1 MSEQW
6 SEQRQVLEG
15 MREELQQRLSAIA
28 RDIRHEV
35 NPPEQDSEERA
46 VERENEEVLN
56 ALDDS
61 GKEELRAVNR
71 ALQKIE
77 SGDYGACVSCGAD
90 ISAERLKAVPYTDHC
105 IKCAE

>member
-6 SEQRQVLEG
+6 SEQRQTLEA
-15 MREELQQRLSAIA
+15 MREELQQRLAAIA
-28 RDIRHEV
+28 RDIRHED

-61 GKEELRAVNR
+61 GQEELRAVNR

-77 SGDYGACVSCGAD
+77 SGDYGICANCGAD
-90 ISAERLKAVPYTDHC
+90 ISAERLKAIPFTDHC